1 MRKAFATVIIILA
14 AMLCVCIFFARRSRK
29 PIGKSVAALIAS
41 LIPPMI
47 GNIMIIVTYSHLV
60 ADIGSY
66 MYFLGMNLIMFFLAR
81 FTVRYCEVREKK
93 PLSIVIYALLLVDA
107 VQLLLNPFFH
117 HAFNHEAIIYDGAI
131 YLRLVP
137 HLGQMFHRF
146 AVYAV
151 LAIILTRFT
160 IMAVRSP
167 RVDAERYVVILVALV
182 IIAIWQTFYI
192 FSRTPI
198 DRSMIGFGV
207 FGLLVFYFA
216 LYYKPVRLLNRM
228 MAGIVG
234 EMPEALF
241 FFDKNDKCIWANAPG
256 VEMTGIMPGEYA
268 AAKDILTK
276 RFGFLDVEEQWTR
289 RHMEGRGDEAR
300 YYEVQRRQ
308 VEDRSNLFAGWF
320 ISVRD
325 DTEEQR
331 RHAKERYMATHDQ
344 LTGLFNRDYLY
355 EEIKRMIL
363 ARPERRWLIIFHN
376 IKNFKIVNEV
386 FGNEF
391 GDHVLRRVAVW
402 ISTDMPEDTV
412 YGRLGGDTFGV
423 CMPAEDFDPDLIE
436 GALTGAVIRQ
446 GPIEYA
452 VQIHLGVY
460 EVTDPEMDVS
470 VMFDRARL
478 ALSTISDN
486 FQRHI
491 AWYDDR
497 MRMNV
502 IRRQQLSGQLTDA
515 IAKQQVVPYLQPIT
529 DREGRVVGAEALVRW
544 IHPERGMLYP
554 ADFVSVFEDNGMIAE
569 MDRAI
574 WHSVCEILK
583 AWQETH
589 PDLFISVNISPKD
602 FYFMDV
608 AEEIRELVREF
619 GLPPEKLRL
628 EITETVMM
636 TDEEK
641 HLKVINE
648 LRETGFLVEMDDFGS
663 GYSSLNMLKDMPLD
677 VLKIDMKFLSRSDE
691 EKKTRRILKGIVN
704 LSEDLGYTS
713 LIEGVETEEQYKLM
727 ADMGCMLFQGYYIAQ
742 PMDAGT
748 FETFLQKEKPAE

>member
-1 MRKAFATVIIILA
+1 MRKAFASLIVVLA
-14 AMLCVCIFFARRSRK
+14 AVLCVCIFFARRSRK

-47 GNIMIIVTYSHLV
+47 GNMLIIVTQDHLV

-66 MYFLGMNLIMFFLAR
+66 MYFLGMDLIMFFLAR
-81 FTVRYCEVREKK
+81 FTVRYCDIKEIK
-93 PLSIVIYALLLVDA
+93 PLSILIYALLLADA
-107 VQLLLNPFFH
+107 VQILMNPFFH
-117 HAFNHEAIIYDGAI
+117 HAFDHETIMFDGAV
-131 YLRLVP
+131 YYRLVP
-137 HLGQMFHRF
+137 HLGQLFHRL
-146 AVYAV
+146 AVYGV

-160 IMAVRSP
+160 VMTVRSP
-167 RVDAERYVVILVALV
+167 RLDAERYAAILLALI

-216 LYYKPVRLLNRM
+216 LYYKQVRLLNRM
-228 MAGIVG
+228 MAGLVG

-241 FFDKNDKCIWANAPG
+241 FFDKNDKCIWANDLG
-256 VEMTGIMPGEYA
+256 VKMTGIMPGEYA

-276 RFGFLDVEEQWTR
+276 RFGMLDVEEQWTR
-289 RHMEGRGDEAR
+289 RYMEGCGEEAR
-300 YYEVQRRQ
+300 YYEIQRRQ
-308 VEDRSNLFAGWF
+308 VQDRSDLIAGSF
-320 ISVRD
+320 ICVRD

-331 RHAKERYMATHDQ
+331 KHAKERYMATHDP
-344 LTGLFNRDYLY
+344 LTGLFNREYLY
-355 EEIKRMIL
+355 EQIRRMIL

-376 IKNFKIVNEV
+376 IKNFKIVNEI

-402 ISTDMPEDTV
+402 ISSDMPEDTV

-436 GALTGAVIRQ
+436 SALTGAVIRQ
-446 GPIEYA
+446 GSIEYA
-452 VQIHLGVY
+452 VQIHLGIY

-478 ALSTISDN
+478 ALSTIQDN
-486 FQRHI
+486 YQRHI

-502 IRRQQLSGQLTDA
+502 IRQQQLSGQLTDA

-529 DREGRVVGAEALVRW
+529 DRTGRVIGAEALVRW

-554 ADFVSVFEDNGMIAE
+554 ADFVPVFEENGMIAE

-574 WHSVCEILK
+574 WRSVCEILTE
-583 AWQETH
+583 WRETH
-589 PDLFISVNISPKD
+589 PELFISVNISTKD

-608 AEEIRELVREF
+608 AQKIKALISEF

-628 EITETVMM
+628 EITESAMM

-648 LRETGFLVEMDDFGS
+648 LKDAGFLVEMDDFGS

-677 VLKIDMKFLSRSDE
+677 VLKIDMKFLSRSTE
-691 EKKTRRILKGIVN
+691 ETKTRRILQGIVD
-704 LSEDLGYTS
+704 LAEDLGFIS
-713 LIEGVETEEQYKLM
+713 LIEGVETEEQYQML
-727 ADMGCMLFQGYYIAQ
+727 ADMGCMLFQGYFIAR
-742 PMDAGT
+742 PMDTGG
-748 FETFLQKEKPAE
+748 FEAFVRNEKAE

>member
-1 MRKAFATVIIILA
+1 MRKAFASLIVILA
-14 AMLCVCIFFARRSRK
+14 AVQCVCIFFARRSRK
-29 PIGKSVAALIAS
+29 PIGKSVAALIGS

-47 GNIMIIVTYSHLV
+47 GNMLIIVTQDHLV

-66 MYFLGMNLIMFFLAR
+66 MYFLGMDLIMFFLAR
-81 FTVRYCEVREKK
+81 FTVRYCDIKVMK
-93 PLSIVIYALLLVDA
+93 PLSILIYALLLADA

-117 HAFNHEAIIYDGAI
+117 HAFDHETIMFEEAVY
-131 YLRLVP
+131 YRLVP
-137 HLGQMFHRF
+137 HLGQLFHRL
-146 AVYAV
+146 AVYGV

-160 IMAVRSP
+160 VMTVRSP
-167 RVDAERYVVILVALV
+167 RVDAERYAAILLALI

-241 FFDKNDKCIWANAPG
+241 FFDKNDKCIWANDPG
-256 VEMTGIMPGEYA
+256 VKMTGIMPGEYA

-276 RFGFLDVEEQWTR
+276 RFGMLDVEEQWTR
-289 RHMEGRGDEAR
+289 RHMEGRGEEAR
-300 YYEVQRRQ
+300 YYEIQRRQ
-308 VEDRSNLFAGWF
+308 VQDRSDLIAGSF
-320 ISVRD
+320 ICVRD

-331 RHAKERYMATHDQ
+331 KHAKERYMATHDP
-344 LTGLFNRDYLY
+344 LTGLFNREYLY
-355 EEIKRMIL
+355 EQIRRMIL

-376 IKNFKIVNEV
+376 IKNFKIVNEI

-402 ISTDMPEDTV
+402 ISSDMPEDTV

-436 GALTGAVIRQ
+436 SALTGAVIRQ
-446 GPIEYA
+446 GSIEYA
-452 VQIHLGVY
+452 VQIHLGIY

-478 ALSTISDN
+478 ALSTIQDN
-486 FQRHI
+486 YQRHI

-502 IRRQQLSGQLTDA
+502 IRQQQLSGQLTDA
-515 IAKQQVVPYLQPIT
+515 IAKKQVVPYLQPIT
-529 DREGRVVGAEALVRW
+529 DRAGRVIGAEALVRW

-554 ADFVSVFEDNGMIAE
+554 ADFVPVFEENGMIAE
-569 MDRAI
+569 MDQAI
-574 WHSVCEILK
+574 WRSVCEILTE
-583 AWQETH
+583 WREMH
-589 PDLFISVNISPKD
+589 PELFMSINISPKD

-608 AEEIRELVREF
+608 AQEIKALISEF

-628 EITETVMM
+628 EITESAMM

-648 LRETGFLVEMDDFGS
+648 LKDAGFLVEMDDFGS

-677 VLKIDMKFLSRSDE
+677 VLKIDMKFLSRSTE
-691 EKKTRRILKGIVN
+691 ETKTRRILQGIVD
-704 LSEDLGYTS
+704 LAEDLGFIS
-713 LIEGVETEEQYKLM
+713 LIEGVETEEQYQML
-727 ADMGCMLFQGYYIAQ
+727 ADMGCMLFQGYFIAR
-742 PMDAGT
+742 PMDPGE
-748 FETFLQKEKPAE
+748 FETFVRNEKAE

>member
-14 AMLCVCIFFARRSRK
+14 AVLCVCIFFARRSKK

-47 GNIMIIVTYSHLV
+47 GNIMIIVTHNHLV

-66 MYFLGMNLIMFFLAR
+66 MYFVGMDLIMFFLAR
-81 FTVRYCEVREKK
+81 FTVRYCEIKEIKW
-93 PLSIVIYALLLVDA
+93 LSALIYTLLLIDA

-117 HAFNHEAIIYDGAI
+117 HAFNHEAIIFDNEI

-137 HLGQMFHRF
+137 HAGQMFHRF
-146 AVYAV
+146 AIYAV
-151 LAIILTRFT
+151 LAIILIRFT
-160 IMAVRSP
+160 IMTVRSP
-167 RVDAERYVVILVALV
+167 RVDAERYVVILLAM
-182 IIAIWQTFYI
+182 IITAIWQTFYI

-241 FFDKNDKCIWANAPG
+241 FFDKNDKCIWANEPG

-276 RFGFLDVEEQWTR
+276 RFGVLDVEETWTR
-289 RHMEGRGDEAR
+289 RHMEGRGEEAR

-308 VEDRSNLFAGWF
+308 VEDRRNGIAGWF

-331 RHAKERYMATHDQ
+331 RHARERYMATHDQ
-344 LTGLFNRDYLY
+344 LTGLYNRETLY
-355 EEIKRMIL
+355 EEIKRRIL

-376 IKNFKIVNEV
+376 IKNFKIVNEI

-391 GDHVLRRVAVW
+391 GDHVLKRVAVW
-402 ISTDMPEDTV
+402 ISGDMSEDTV

-423 CMPAEDFDPDLIE
+423 CMPAEEFDPDLIE
-436 GALTGAVIRQ
+436 RALTGAMIRQ
-446 GPIEYA
+446 GSIEYA
-452 VQIHLGVY
+452 VQIHLGIY
-460 EVTDPEMDVS
+460 EVTNPEMDVS

-478 ALSTISDN
+478 ALSTIHDN
-486 FQRHI
+486 YQRHI

-502 IRRQQLSGQLTDA
+502 IRQQQLSGQLTDA
-515 IAKQQVVPYLQPIT
+515 IAKQQIVPFLQPIT
-529 DREGRVVGAEALVRW
+529 DREGKVVGAEALVRW
-544 IHPERGMLYP
+544 IHPERGMLQP
-554 ADFVSVFEDNGMIAE
+554 ADFVPVFEENGMIAD
-569 MDRAI
+569 MDRAV
-574 WHSVCEILK
+574 WRSVCEIL
-583 AWQETH
+583 ADWQKTH
-589 PDLFISVNISPKD
+589 PDLFISINISPKD

-608 AEEIRELVREF
+608 GEEIRKLTTEF

-636 TDEEK
+636 TDEEN
-641 HLKVINE
+641 HLKTIHE
-648 LRETGFLVEMDDFGS
+648 LRRAGFLVEMDDFGS

-677 VLKIDMKFLSRSDE
+677 VLKIDMKFLSRSAE
-691 EKKTRRILKGIVN
+691 ERKTRRILQGIVN
-704 LSEDLGYTS
+704 LAEDLGYVS
-713 LIEGVETEEQYKLM
+713 VIEGVETEEQYHLL
-727 ADMGCMLFQGYYIAQ
+727 ADMGCRLFQGYYIAK
-742 PMDAGT
+742 PMDAGA
-748 FETFLQKEKPAE
+748 FDGFINGEKPA

>member
-1 MRKAFATVIIILA
+1 MRKLYASVIIILA
-14 AMLCVCIFFARRSRK
+14 AVLCVCVFFARRSRK

-47 GNIMIIVTYSHLV
+47 GNIMIIVTHNHLV

-66 MYFLGMNLIMFFLAR
+66 MYFLGMDLIMFFLAR
-81 FTVRYCEVREKK
+81 FTVRYCDIKEIKW
-93 PLSIVIYALLLVDA
+93 LSILIYTLLLADS

-117 HAFNHEAIIYDGAI
+117 HAFNHEAIIFDNEI

-137 HLGQMFHRF
+137 HLGQTFHRI
-146 AVYAV
+146 AVYGV

-160 IMAVRSP
+160 IMTIRSP
-167 RVDAERYVVILVALV
+167 RVDAERYAAILLAM
-182 IIAIWQTFYI
+182 IITAIWQTFYI

-241 FFDKNDKCIWANAPG
+241 FFDKNNKCIWANDPG
-256 VEMTGIMPGEYA
+256 VAMTGILPGEYA

-276 RFGFLDVEEQWTR
+276 RFGVLDVEEQWTR
-289 RHMEGRGDEAR
+289 RYIEGRGDEAQ

-308 VEDRSNLFAGWF
+308 VEDRSDLVAGWF
-320 ISVRD
+320 ICVRD

-344 LTGLFNRDYLY
+344 LTGLYNRDFMY
-355 EEIKRMIL
+355 EEIRRMIQ

-386 FGNEF
+386 FGSEF
-391 GDHVLRRVAVW
+391 GGHVLRRVAVW
-402 ISTDMPEDTV
+402 ISSDMPEDTV

-423 CMPAEDFDPDLIE
+423 CMPAESFDPDLIE
-436 GALTGAVIRQ
+436 RALTGAMIRQ
-446 GPIEYA
+446 GSIEYA
-452 VQIHLGVY
+452 VQIHLGIY

-478 ALSTISDN
+478 ALSTIHDN
-486 FQRHI
+486 YQRHI
-491 AWYDDR
+491 AWYDER
-497 MRMNV
+497 MRTNV
-502 IRRQQLSGQLTDA
+502 IRQQHLSGQLTDA

-529 DREGRVVGAEALVRW
+529 DRDGRVVGAEALVRW
-544 IHPERGMLYP
+544 LHPDLGLLTP
-554 ADFVSVFEDNGMIAE
+554 AVFVPVFEENGMIAE
-569 MDRAI
+569 MDRAM
-574 WHSVCEILK
+574 WRSVCEILK
-583 AWQETH
+583 DWQETH

-608 AEEIRELVREF
+608 AEEIRKLVAEF
-619 GLPPEKLRL
+619 GLPPEKMRL

-636 TDEEK
+636 TDVEK
-641 HLKVINE
+641 HLKIIND
-648 LRETGFLVEMDDFGS
+648 LRDAGFLVEMDDFGS
-663 GYSSLNMLKDMPLD
+663 GYSSLNMLKDIPLD
-677 VLKIDMKFLSRSDE
+677 VLKIDMKFLSRSE
-691 EKKTRRILKGIVN
+691 NEKKTRRILQGIVS

-713 LIEGVETEEQYKLM
+713 LIEGIETEEQYKLM
-727 ADMGCMLFQGYYIAQ
+727 ADMGCQMFQGYYIAR
-742 PMDAGT
+742 PMDTGA
-748 FETFLQKEKPAE
+748 FEAFITDRKPAE